1 LTITATA
8 IQARASTDTHT
19 HTHTHIH
26 KEHKRIIMTKDTSRV
41 KNTSTLA
48 PFM

>member
-1 LTITATA
+1 
-8 IQARASTDTHT
+8 
-19 HTHTHIH
+19 
-26 KEHKRIIMTKDTSRV
+26 MTKDTSRV